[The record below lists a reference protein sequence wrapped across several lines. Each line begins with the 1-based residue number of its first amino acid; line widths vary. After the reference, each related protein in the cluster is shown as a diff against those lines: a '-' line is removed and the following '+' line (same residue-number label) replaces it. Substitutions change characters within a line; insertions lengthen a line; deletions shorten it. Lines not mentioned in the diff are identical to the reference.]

1 MKTFNVL
8 RTHHIRPKKR
18 LGQNFL
24 VDNNIR
30 DKMCNAMA
38 LTRGDSVLEIGAGF
52 GILTE
57 KLAEKASHIWAVECD
72 KTLSHILHDELRD
85 YQNTID
91 VITESILHVDIG
103 KLAKKKKVKVIGN
116 VPYYITTKIL
126 FYLVKYRTYIEYAV
140 LTIQKELAER
150 LLALPGKKAYGRLT
164 VSMRFF
170 ATVQKLFE
178 IKPNSFFPAPDVTSV
193 VIKLDFQRTIPRD
206 INEALFLDIVE
217 ALFQE
222 RRKNIQNALCLL
234 KTLTVSKAEAKKIL
248 DACNIDI
255 KKRGEQLMLKDFIA
269 LTRFISSY

>member
-1 MKTFNVL
+1 
-8 RTHHIRPKKR
+8 
-18 LGQNFL
+18 
-24 VDNNIR
+24 
-30 DKMCNAMA
+30 
-38 LTRGDSVLEIGAGF
+38 
-52 GILTE
+52 
-57 KLAEKASHIWAVECD
+57 
-72 KTLSHILHDELRD
+72 
-85 YQNTID
+85 
-91 VITESILHVDIG
+91 
-103 KLAKKKKVKVIGN
+103 
-116 VPYYITTKIL
+116 
-126 FYLVKYRTYIEYAV
+126 
-140 LTIQKELAER
+140 
-150 LLALPGKKAYGRLT
+150 
-164 VSMRFF
+164 MRFF

>member
-38 LTRGDSVLEIGAGF
+38 LSRGDSVLEIGAGF
-52 GILTE
+52 CILTE
-57 KLAEKASHIWAVECD
+57 KLAEKDSRIWAVECD
-72 KTLSHILHDELRD
+72 KTLSHILQNELRD

-150 LLALPGKKAYGRLT
+150 LLAFPGKKAYGRLT

-234 KTLTVSKAEAKKIL
+234 KTLTDSKAEAKKIL